1 MQPNAKTGK
10 AYRPARHS
18 TGRVGESPAT
28 AGARALREVLVDER
42 GREQNSDAATTAARL
57 AKLREVVRRF
67 DALPILDRR
76 GHCFAAGSRSPPKG
90 APSAPRAFDGRV
102 PRVLCWCGMT
112 NHTNQ
117 TSRRAETDRARRRGG
132 PPAQAPPQAAE
143 APDAAP
149 VLFGTATVGER
160 GQVVIP
166 QPARERYGIRPGDRL
181 VVLGG
186 ASGEEG
192 LLLVRAQ
199 LVGELLAA
207 TVRKLTSFRES
218 VRTVSGQG

>member
-1 MQPNAKTGK
+1 
-10 AYRPARHS
+10 
-18 TGRVGESPAT
+18 
-28 AGARALREVLVDER
+28 
-42 GREQNSDAATTAARL
+42 
-57 AKLREVVRRF
+57 
-67 DALPILDRR
+67 
-76 GHCFAAGSRSPPKG
+76 
-90 APSAPRAFDGRV
+90 
-102 PRVLCWCGMT
+102 MT

-117 TSRRAETDRARRRGG
+117 TTRRAGADRARRRGG
-132 PPAQAPPQAAE
+132 PPAQAPPQVAAE
-143 APDAAP
+143 PDAAP